1 MSDENGSIQI
11 TVVNVG
17 HARQITV
24 EQGSTVADALEL
36 AGIDPDSAI
45 RFRGEAIGS
54 DEAVSLILTP
64 GEVVSAGPPNLSHG
78 LTACEVDELAQVL
91 ADALG

>member
-1 MSDENGSIQI
+1 MSDNGTIQI

-24 EQGSTVADALEL
+24 EEGSTVADALVL

-45 RFRGEAIGS
+45 RFRGEALDSG
-54 DEAVSLILTP
+54 EAVSLVLAP

-78 LTACEVDELAQVL
+78 
-91 ADALG
+91 